1 MVVVQAQTSAEID
14 ITDDF
19 IVCIGMEQIILASAQ
34 TLPKTDV
41 ATNIDDHIRLV
52 QQASRHQVDLIV
64 FPELSL
70 TGYDREQAKEK
81 AFTIDDSRIKT
92 LSEASDN
99 YKMTIVAGAP
109 IMIESDLYIASY
121 IIQPNTAPLIYIK
134 QYLHNGEV
142 DYYQSRKDYNPTII
156 IRGEI
161 ISFAICADIDNP
173 KHVEAAAS
181 IGCTTYVSSIFFT
194 TGSIANAHEMLSNYA
209 RKHRLNIL
217 MSNYGGSCWKL
228 ESGGRSAMW
237 TNKGNLIQESNN
249 RDECLVIA
257 QRTDNEWNG
266 RIIRTTI

>member
-1 MVVVQAQTSAEID
+1 
-14 ITDDF
+14 
-19 IVCIGMEQIILASAQ
+19 MEQLIIASAQ
-34 TLPKTDV
+34 TLANADV
-41 ATNIDDHIRLV
+41 ANNIDDHIRLV
-52 QQASRHQVDLIV
+52 QEAGRRQVDLMV

-70 TGYDREQAKEK
+70 TGYDREQAREK
-81 AFTIDDSRIKT
+81 AFTINDSRIKP
-92 LSEASDN
+92 LADASDS

-109 IMIESDLYIASY
+109 ILIESELYIASY
-121 IIQPNTAPLIYIK
+121 IIMPNTAPLIYIK

-142 DYYQSRKDYNPTII
+142 DYYQSRNDYNSTIAI
-156 IRGEI
+156 KGET

-194 TGSIANAHEMLSNYA
+194 TGSIANAHKMLSNYA
-209 RKHRLNIL
+209 RKHCLNIV

-237 TNKGNLIQESNN
+237 TNQGNLIQESNN

-257 QRTDNEWNG
+257 QRKDKEWNG
-266 RIIRTTI
+266 MTIMTTI